1 MQNSFYHCFLNENER
16 IIAFIGGGGKSALIH
31 RLLYD
36 CKNLNKTII
45 ISSLFPFRI
54 PLEAH
59 TLISEDVGIIIDRL
73 PGEVKKNRIIYLG
86 KRIQEDLITGFTSRE
101 IKLIIDNL
109 PAHHFFLEADNTN
122 GRSLSGYQKVPKSFP
137 YAVHRFINVIGADAF
152 NQKKNTSWLS
162 SNDAYWKSKTNLS
175 MIYISEWYKN
185 HRVLANIAKKS
196 ISCTYF
202 INKVEN
208 IFVEN
213 LAIPLAKSF
222 KLAGVDKVIIG
233 SIFNSTFHVIK

>member
-1 MQNSFYHCFLNENER
+1 MQNSFYHCFLNDDDQ
-16 IIAFIGGGGKSALIH
+16 IILFIGGGGKSALIH

-36 CKNLNKTII
+36 CKNLGKTVI

-59 TLISEDVGIIIDRL
+59 SLINEDIGFIVDRL
-73 PGEVKKNRIIYLG
+73 PGEVVKNKIIYLG
-86 KRIQEDLITGFTSRE
+86 KRIQEDVITGFTNKE
-101 IKLIIDNL
+101 IKTLIENF
-109 PAHHFFLEADNTN
+109 PANHFFLEADITK

-137 YAVHRFINVIGADAF
+137 YPIHRYINVIGADAF

-162 SNDAYWKSKTNLS
+162 SSDAFWKSKQNLS
-175 MIYISEWYKN
+175 TVYISEWYKN
-185 HRVLANIAKKS
+185 HPVLAKFAKKS
-196 ISCTYF
+196 IPCTYF

-222 KLAGVDKVIIG
+222 KLSDVDQVIIG